1 MGHYSWYFYSYDWL
15 YQSSCPGQTLGECS
29 NGEQLMHDTA
39 DVTADAG
46 GGDAGGGCGGILGMN
61 VAMVNLPVRLLKRA
75 YVLLCTNNTRTSGY
89 VGIVS

>member
-1 MGHYSWYFYSYDWL
+1 
-15 YQSSCPGQTLGECS
+15 
-29 NGEQLMHDTA
+29 MHDTA

-61 VAMVNLPVRLLKRA
+61 VAMVNLPVRLLKRV
-75 YVLLCTNNTRTSGY
+75 YILLCTNNTRTSGY